1 MDKEPIVSSIASA
14 ASIGK
19 KLYKGKILLRMLLVA
34 IMTLMAFM
42 LGMYG
47 ATAVVSDGG
56 QYTVFVSDDKT
67 STQGIS
73 LSETSDFANPSV
85 RLECKGIESMTNISE
100 RNIPTGLHDLEGSNN
115 GANYIAY
122 TFFLKNIGND
132 TISVEESMQI
142 ESTIKGTDEA
152 VRVRVYKNGEEK
164 TYAKLGADGMPEYG
178 TIPFG
183 EEKVFKIVAQNVK
196 AGDIIRYTIVIWLEG
211 DDPQC
216 LDNIRGGAVKL
227 SMSFAIVNEQ
237 SKT

>member
-1 MDKEPIVSSIASA
+1 MDKEPIVAA
-14 ASIGK
+14 ASLGK
-19 KLYKGKILLRMLLVA
+19 KLYKGKILLRILLVT
-34 IMTLMAFM
+34 ILTLMAFM

-56 QYTVFVSDDKT
+56 QYTVFVSDDAK
-67 STQGIS
+67 STKGIS

-85 RLECKGIESMTNISE
+85 RLECKGIEEMTNISE
-100 RNIPTGLHDLEGSNN
+100 RSIPSGLHDLEGSNN
-115 GANYIAY
+115 GAHYIAY
-122 TFFLKNIGND
+122 TFFLKNIGETPIN
-132 TISVEESMQI
+132 VEESMQVD
-142 ESTIKGTDEA
+142 SSIKGTDEA

-183 EEKVFKIVAQNVK
+183 EEKVFKLVAQNVQ
-196 AGDIIRYTIVIWLEG
+196 AGEIIRYTIIIWLEG

-227 SMSFAIVNEQ
+227 SMSFAIVEEQ
-237 SKT
+237 NQE